1 MRFSK
6 QREVIQNIVQRTNS
20 HPTADWIFHKAK
32 KEIPNI
38 SLGTVYRNLN
48 QLNKDGVINIFYD
61 KNIARYDWNTIAHD
75 HLKCKKCDKIIDI
88 KMHTKEL
95 QKEVWNQYKFKS
107 DNIEITINGICNNH

>member
-48 QLNKDGVINIFYD
+48 QLNKDGVITTGAD
-61 KNIARYDWNTIAHD
+61 PRGDDAAAVLR
-75 HLKCKKCDKIIDI
+75 
-88 KMHTKEL
+88 
-95 QKEVWNQYKFKS
+95 
-107 DNIEITINGICNNH
+107 

>member
-6 QREVIQNIVQRTNS
+6 QREVIQNIVQKTNS

-48 QLNKDGVINIFYD
+48 QLNKNPEVFV
-61 KNIARYDWNTIAHD
+61 
-75 HLKCKKCDKIIDI
+75 L
-88 KMHTKEL
+88 KEL
-95 QKEVWNQYKFKS
+95 LVPKRTWALMIRLLQFQHRRAMRE
-107 DNIEITINGICNNH
+107 